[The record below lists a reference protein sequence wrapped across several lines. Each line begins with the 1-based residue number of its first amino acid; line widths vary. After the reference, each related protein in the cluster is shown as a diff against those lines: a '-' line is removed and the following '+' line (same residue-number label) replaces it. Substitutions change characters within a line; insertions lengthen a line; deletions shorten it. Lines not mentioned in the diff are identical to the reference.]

1 MLCLFSALSHGVGAL
16 QIYIVVSSNIV
27 LPAAVVLAAVA
38 AEVEAAEVE
47 AAAAGIV
54 VGTVATAAAQ

>member
-47 AAAAGIV
+47 AAAGIV